1 MKPIKKKGWAF
12 YLLMFGVFTVV
23 DFLVNILF
31 DHDGLRSAVIG
42 GLVSGV
48 VFTILWW
55 FIDQGHEQIKSAA
68 KEDEA
73 ERKRRGQPVADVA
86 ARRHAPAPQQN
97 PAERLMQII

>member
-12 YLLMFGVFTVV
+12 YLLLFGVFTVV

-55 FIDQGHEQIKSAA
+55 FIDQGHVQIKSAV

-73 ERKRRGQPVADVA
+73 ERKRNKTTPKD
-86 ARRHAPAPQQN
+86 
-97 PAERLMQII
+97 

>member
-1 MKPIKKKGWAF
+1 MKLFKKKNWAH
-12 YLLMFGVFTVV
+12 YLFLFGVFSLAF
-23 DFLVNILF
+23 FLVRILF

-55 FIDQGHEQIKSAA
+55 FLDQGHEQIKSSV

-73 ERKRRGQPVADVA
+73 ERKRK
-86 ARRHAPAPQQN
+86 
-97 PAERLMQII
+97 E

>member
-12 YLLMFGVFTVV
+12 YLLLFGVFTVV

-31 DHDGLRSAVIG
+31 SHHELRYSIIKGV
-42 GLVSGV
+42 VSGV

-55 FIDQGHEQIKSAA
+55 FIDQGHEQIKSSA

-73 ERKRRGQPVADVA
+73 ERKRK
-86 ARRHAPAPQQN
+86 
-97 PAERLMQII
+97 E

>member
-1 MKPIKKKGWAF
+1 MKLFKKKNWAY
-12 YLLMFGVFTVV
+12 YLLLFGVFTVV

-73 ERKRRGQPVADVA
+73 ERKRK
-86 ARRHAPAPQQN
+86 
-97 PAERLMQII
+97 E

>member
-12 YLLMFGVFTVV
+12 YLLLFGVFTVV

-31 DHDGLRSAVIG
+31 SHHELRHSIISGV
-42 GLVSGV
+42 VSGV

-73 ERKRRGQPVADVA
+73 ERKRK
-86 ARRHAPAPQQN
+86 
-97 PAERLMQII
+97 E

>member
-1 MKPIKKKGWAF
+1 MRLFKKKNWAY
-12 YLLMFGVFTVV
+12 YLILFGVFVLFF
-23 DFLVNILF
+23 FLVRILF

-73 ERKRRGQPVADVA
+73 ERKRK
-86 ARRHAPAPQQN
+86 
-97 PAERLMQII
+97 E

>member
-1 MKPIKKKGWAF
+1 MKLFKKKNWAY
-12 YLLMFGVFTVV
+12 YLFLFGVFSLAF
-23 DFLVNILF
+23 FLVRILF

-55 FIDQGHEQIKSAA
+55 YNDQGHEQIKSAV

-73 ERKRRGQPVADVA
+73 ERK
-86 ARRHAPAPQQN
+86 HK
-97 PAERLMQII
+97 E

>member
-12 YLLMFGVFTVV
+12 YLLLFGVFTVV

-31 DHDGLRSAVIG
+31 SHHELRYFIINGV
-42 GLVSGV
+42 VSGV

-55 FIDQGHEQIKSAA
+55 FLDQGHEQIKSSA

-73 ERKRRGQPVADVA
+73 ERKRK
-86 ARRHAPAPQQN
+86 
-97 PAERLMQII
+97 E